1 MGTMR
6 IHGVVVRLEPAHGFG
21 FIRDDRHGDWFVVAD
36 GVRGGL
42 GAISA
47 GQRVTFVHE
56 STFSGPRATDVAPEP
71 AA

>member
-21 FIRDDRHGDWFVVAD
+21 FIRDDRQGDGFVVAG

-47 GQRVTFVHE
+47 GQRVTFVH
-56 STFSGPRATDVAPEP
+56 
-71 AA
+71 